1 MNTCD
6 TELIY
11 SKHGIN
17 LLKGI
22 CKSEKIVYYVTGNCH
37 TRVYEDYDDALEYY
51 NLQWMKT
58 EYGEQS

>member
-17 LLKGI
+17 LLKGT
-22 CKSEKIVYYVTGNCH
+22 CRSGKEVYYVTGACS
-37 TRVYEDYDDALEYY
+37 TKVFEDYDDALEYY
-51 NLQWMKT
+51 NLQWMKI
-58 EYGEQS
+58 EYN